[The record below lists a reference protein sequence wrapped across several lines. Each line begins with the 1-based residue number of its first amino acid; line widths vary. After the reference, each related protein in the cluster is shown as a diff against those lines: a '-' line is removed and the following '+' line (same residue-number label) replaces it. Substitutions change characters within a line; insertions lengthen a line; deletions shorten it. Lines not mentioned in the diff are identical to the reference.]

1 MLKAFRY
8 QLNPTEFQREQLNK
22 TFGCIRYVFN
32 WGLNL
37 KFKTYQ
43 ETGMNVSNG
52 DLSALVTNMKKQEGT
67 KWLKE
72 VDAVALQQT
81 LRNLEVAYTNFF
93 KKRADFPKFKKK
105 SRTQSFTTIA
115 KTIKVE
121 GNKINL
127 PKLKWVEFFKSREII
142 GTIKSCTVSMTPTG
156 KYFVSVLCKTHIEK
170 PKKVSVSKNTA
181 VGLDLGIKEFAVSS
195 DGEVFENQRHLLKNA
210 KRLRVEQRSLARKYQ
225 KGKKVDEQSNNW
237 HKQRLVVAKLQE
249 KVANQ
254 RNDYLH
260 KLSTKLVREYDNICI
275 EDLNVSGM
283 IKNRKLSKHIAD
295 VGFRSFRTMLE
306 YKCEWYGKNIFVLDC
321 WRPSSKRCSKCG
333 EVRDILKLSERTF
346 RCYSC
351 GHKEDRDLNASK
363 NIKILGLGTQLLDVK
378 PTH

>member
-1 MLKAFRY
+1 MLKSFKY
-8 QLNPTEFQREQLNK
+8 QLNPDEFQREQLNK
-22 TFGCIRYVFN
+22 TFGCVRYIFN

-37 KFKTYQ
+37 KSKTYQ

-52 DLSALVTNMKKQEGT
+52 DLSALVTRMKKQEET

-72 VDAVALQQT
+72 VDSTALQQT

-105 SRTQSFTTIA
+105 SRNQSF
-115 KTIKVE
+115 KCVSSSLKVE
-121 GNKINL
+121 DNKIFL
-127 PKLKWVEFFKSREII
+127 PKLKWVEFFKSRELI
-142 GTIKSCTVSMTPTG
+142 GTLQSCTVSKTPTG
-156 KYFVSVLCKTHIEK
+156 KYFVSILCETHSEP
-170 PKKVSVSKNTA
+170 PKKAKVDINTA

-210 KRLRVEQRSLARKYQ
+210 KRLRLEQRSLARKYQ
-225 KGKKVDEQSNNW
+225 KGKRVDEQSNRW
-237 HKQRLVVAKLQE
+237 HEQRLLVAKLQE
-249 KVANQ
+249 RTANQ
-254 RNDYLH
+254 RKDYLQ
-260 KLSTKLVREYDNICI
+260 KLSTKLVRQYDNICI

-306 YKCEWYGKNIFVLDC
+306 YKCEWYGKNLFVIDR
-321 WRPSSKRCSKCG
+321 WTPSSKRCSKCG
-333 EVRDILKLSERTF
+333 EVRDTLKLSERTF

-351 GHKEDRDLNASK
+351 GHKEDRDLNASR
-363 NIKILGLGTQLLDVK
+363 NIKILGLGTQPALAK
-378 PTH
+378 TNH